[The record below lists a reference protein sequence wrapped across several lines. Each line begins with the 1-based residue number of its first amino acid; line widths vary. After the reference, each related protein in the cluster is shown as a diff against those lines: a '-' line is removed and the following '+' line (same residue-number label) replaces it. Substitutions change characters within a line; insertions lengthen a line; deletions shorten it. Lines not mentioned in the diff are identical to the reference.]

1 MGRISRF
8 GLFIAGLSLAIAVI
22 AGAPR
27 EPEGRRWAVAP
38 AAGEHGSADGFSS
51 DLAGRRWSSAAGGP
65 VSA

>member
-8 GLFIAGLSLAIAVI
+8 GLLIAGLSLALAVV

-38 AAGEHGSADGFSS
+38 AAGEHGSTGGVSS
-51 DLAGRRWSSAAGGP
+51 ELAGRRWPSRDGGFASA
-65 VSA
+65 